1 MVVGINCSPIFLQD
15 LLAASLSVGFVIV
28 ITIVRIFDVDF
39 CAGEV
44 PIYVVGILALNQQV
58 MRSKVWHWLFGYGVD
73 DARGGGVS

>member
-1 MVVGINCSPIFLQD
+1 MIVGINCSIFLQD

-28 ITIVRIFDVDF
+28 IAIVRIFDVNF

-44 PIYVVGILALNQQV
+44 PIYVVSILALNEQV

-73 DARGGGVS
+73 DA